1 MTGMTPPTST
11 DDKHGTVIDGTA
23 RSAEWRK
30 KQRVAQTPHGPA
42 SHATTTGVPAADFDP
57 EAVKDFVS
65 SVMIPANKLA
75 GETRTIPPAAEPP
88 DPYIDTL
95 LNGPAERQPT
105 QELEEDARASS
116 TQSDQLDR
124 WFEQQAT
131 SVPHAPAAQKLPR
144 GSASLDLGTD
154 PGSGPER
161 ARRFRALRL
170 PPAHARENYQQHQEP
185 TGRRRLR
192 SRVHLTRA
200 RVLAVTTL
208 AVLSIAAI
216 AIAVAA
222 GGSPVHHSPIRSA
235 RASISTTF
243 PSLIDTFRS
252 KAALVPGI
260 EGPGVRAPQHQR
272 PVHRTHRAPR
282 RRAIARPAASTGN
295 SPSSSYTPRLT
306 SQPDSSPALAA
317 SSSASTS
324 GAGGSS
330 PATSSTPP
338 ARTGPSGPISL
349 IGAGTTPSG

>member
-1 MTGMTPPTST
+1 
-11 DDKHGTVIDGTA
+11 V
-23 RSAEWRK
+23 
-30 KQRVAQTPHGPA
+30 
-42 SHATTTGVPAADFDP
+42 
-57 EAVKDFVS
+57 
-65 SVMIPANKLA
+65 
-75 GETRTIPPAAEPP
+75 
-88 DPYIDTL
+88 
-95 LNGPAERQPT
+95 
-105 QELEEDARASS
+105 
-116 TQSDQLDR
+116 
-124 WFEQQAT
+124 T

-170 PPAHARENYQQHQEP
+170 PRAHARENNQQHQEP

-200 RVLAVTTL
+200 RVLAAITL
-208 AVLSIAAI
+208 TGLSIAAV
-216 AIAVAA
+216 AIAA

-235 RASISTTF
+235 RASTSTTF

-252 KAALVPGI
+252 TAAPVPGI
-260 EGPGVRAPQHQR
+260 EGPGVRAQHHQR
-272 PVHRTHRAPR
+272 PLHRTHRPPQR
-282 RRAIARPAASTGN
+282 RSIARPDASTGA
-295 SPSSSYTPRLT
+295 PSSSFYTPRLT
-306 SQPDSSPALAA
+306 SQPDSSPALAV

-338 ARTGPSGPISL
+338 TRTGPSGPISL